1 MINKLRELR
10 KRFSAWRESRRQ
22 ATAGLKGYGAVTLAT
37 LGIGRAHGKH
47 RRPSWIAQR
56 VVASSG
62 QARAPRAS
70 RASSPATARPAGRR
84 GPSSRGEKVGADTG
98 RPPGAHR
105 PSTIARNA
113 RNRADIISARRAR
126 DILTTSMANLATY
139 GATTAPGEHT
149 LWERLRTNDGAKAI
163 TT

>member
-1 MINKLRELR
+1 MINKVRELG
-10 KRFSAWRESRRQ
+10 KWFTAWRARR
-22 ATAGLKGYGAVTLAT
+22 AANRTTFAETIAAAKVSAGIHA
-37 LGIGRAHGKH
+37 RGKH
-47 RRPSWIAQR
+47 RRPGWVAQR
-56 VVASSG
+56 VVGTASQG
-62 QARAPRAS
+62 RAPRAS
-70 RASSPATARPAGRR
+70 RSSGVATARPSGGR

-98 RPPGAHR
+98 RPAGAHR

-149 LWERLRTNDGAKAI
+149 LWERLRTNDGTKVS